1 MTPRP
6 FDIIRWESPNVP
18 SLELLSRLLSREGLV
33 GEPHEVPPQT
43 HTPEMKFDRRAVRA
57 LVAGSVQYSFPGYG
71 VIELHPGD
79 ILEILPDSLHD
90 IIVSGSQPAVLLEAY
105 RD

>member
-6 FDIIRWESPNVP
+6 FDIIRWESPKDP
-18 SLELLSRLLSREGLV
+18 SLELLTRMLSRDGL
-33 GEPHEVPPQT
+33 ESEAHEVPPQT
-43 HTPEMKFDRRAVRA
+43 HTPEMKFDRPAVRA
-57 LVAGSVQYSFPGYG
+57 LVTGNVQYSFPGYG

-90 IIVSGSQPAVLLEAY
+90 IIVSGNQPAILLEAY
-105 RD
+105 R